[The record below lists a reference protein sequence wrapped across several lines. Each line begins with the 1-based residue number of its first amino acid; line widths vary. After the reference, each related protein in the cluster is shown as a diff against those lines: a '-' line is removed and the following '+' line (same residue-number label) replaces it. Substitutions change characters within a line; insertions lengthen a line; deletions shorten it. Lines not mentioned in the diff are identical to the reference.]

1 MQIKSYG
8 LRLIIG
14 IVGPGVTILILQKI
28 TNFDSYLYW
37 FIYGIMIGMGIM
49 YIRER
54 TNWPVGKYMYEHYEA
69 IMIIISIT
77 GCIKKYDNQDKSDNN
92 YSD

>member
-14 IVGPGVTILILQKI
+14 IVGSGVTILILQKI

-37 FIYGIMIGMGIM
+37 FIYGIMVGMGIM

-54 TNWPVGKYMYEHYEA
+54 TN
-69 IMIIISIT
+69 
-77 GCIKKYDNQDKSDNN
+77 
-92 YSD
+92 